1 MSGVLRA
8 VYPPNYYI
16 IPEHHIRLSDD
27 RTELMFEQHLPG
39 VRREELN
46 VEVLEKSICLNFQP
60 VGKDPISRCYSLPY
74 RVVPTTAEGAPRRP
88 FGDQSEAGGRLGL
101 GEAAGAAVTRTG
113 TSSG

>member
-74 RVVPTTAEGAPRRP
+74 RVVPTTAEGAFR
-88 FGDQSEAGGRLGL
+88 EGRLEIRVRLEDVL
-101 GEAAGAAVTRTG
+101 G
-113 TSSG
+113 SGKRLELL